1 MPTIRMKCKEHC
13 PHCPYRVPHVLS
25 HSAHAIV
32 CIDACFTHKG
42 KKKPRDPFHM
52 HPETIFIP
60 EDKILTMEQYVDSIC
75 RQDSQH
81 TRSKARS
88 SDLTP
93 SQPDS
98 YEGPIRV
105 PNSVL
110 DACHESFAAADE
122 NRQKASTQ
130 FFSETGNMALL
141 CRHDRVLWMAVM
153 TSAGEKQHYV
163 LALLHR
169 LFEHLPPDMTVGL
182 LYDIACKL
190 HRSCIKWGFLD
201 EFLPRITFAVS
212 VFHAYGHQW
221 PCQLIY
227 HPRKCSGFGLTD
239 GEGCERF
246 WSAMK
251 ILIAILRICG
261 VSFPDVL
268 TRLINSPFQY
278 LSTINAYSYWTTE

>member
-1 MPTIRMKCKEHC
+1 
-13 PHCPYRVPHVLS
+13 
-25 HSAHAIV
+25 
-32 CIDACFTHKG
+32 
-42 KKKPRDPFHM
+42 M
-52 HPETIFIP
+52 HPDTVFVP
-60 EDKILTMEQYVDSIC
+60 EAEILSMERHINNI
-75 RQDSQH
+75 RPQDSA
-81 TRSKARS
+81 RPKAQAS
-88 SDLTP
+88 NETT
-93 SQPDS
+93 SQPDG

-130 FFSETGNMALL
+130 FFSETGIMALL
-141 CRHDRVLWMAVM
+141 CRHDRVLWLAIM

-163 LALLHR
+163 LTLLR
-169 LFEHLPPDMTVGL
+169 CLFEHLPSDLTVGA

-201 EFLPRITFAVS
+201 EFLPCITFAVS

-227 HPRKCSGFGLTD
+227 HPRKCCSFGHTD

-246 WSAMK
+246 WSAIK
-251 ILIAILRICG
+251 KLIACLRVCG
-261 VSFPDVL
+261 VSCL
-268 TRLINSPFQY
+268 NL
-278 LSTINAYSYWTTE
+278 